1 MSLSQNKN
9 RIDWIDMAKGY
20 GMLAVIIA
28 HIVYSGPLHEW
39 IYTFHM
45 PLFFFLSGYVFS
57 NKDKFDLF
65 IKKKAKSLLIPY
77 FTLGIPMV
85 AFKVLYSLY
94 QKTFTIDSTIELVK
108 NFVFQKR
115 LWTLWYIA
123 CLFFLNVIFYLITKF
138 AKKNISKAVIVIAMA
153 FIGLVYYKS
162 GGLPLPWNIDAC
174 FMAIPFFFGGFVLKE
189 NSSKIDNLLSQTKNK
204 IMLFLAFGLINV
216 VFGYLNIKTTGK
228 GLEMF
233 DSEYANPIFT
243 YISAFAGIFAV
254 IIFSRFIT
262 IKPIRYIGKNSL
274 IYYAWHQT
282 IMIPITTII
291 FSFLGFQESYDIYQ
305 PYYWCY
311 KLVQFAVIIIV
322 LTIPTVIV
330 EKTNLRVLL
339 GKSKK
344 VI

>member
-1 MSLSQNKN
+1 MSLVEAKN

-20 GMLAVIIA
+20 GMIAVIIA
-28 HIVYSGPLHEW
+28 HICSGPLHEW

-57 NKDKFDLF
+57 NKDKFDVF

-77 FTLGIPMV
+77 FSLGIPMV
-85 AFKVLYSLY
+85 VFKVLFNLY
-94 QKTFTIDSTIELVK
+94 QNAFNIDSTIELVK
-108 NFVFQKR
+108 NFMFQKR
-115 LWTLWYIA
+115 QWTLWYIA
-123 CLFFLNVIFYLITKF
+123 CLFFLNIFFYLITKF
-138 AKKNISKAVIVIAMA
+138 AKNNILRALIVVSMT
-153 FIGLVYYKS
+153 FVGLVYYKS
-162 GGLPLPWNIDAC
+162 GGTPLPWNIDVC
-174 FMAIPFFFGGFVLKE
+174 FTAVTFFFVGNIFKQFKDKTEKVLSKNSISILLFVV
-189 NSSKIDNLLSQTKNK
+189 
-204 IMLFLAFGLINV
+204 FGLINV

-233 DSEYANPIFT
+233 YSEYANPIFT

-254 IIFSRFIT
+254 IIFSRFFT
-262 IKPIRYIGKNSL
+262 IKPIRYIGENSL

-282 IMIPITTII
+282 IMIPVTTII
-291 FSFLGFQESYDIYQ
+291 FSFLGFQESYDISQ

-322 LTIPTVIV
+322 LTIPTVII

-339 GKSKK
+339 GKNKK
-344 VI
+344 V

>member
-1 MSLSQNKN
+1 MSLVQNQN

-28 HIVYSGPLHEW
+28 HICSGPLKLW

-65 IKKKAKSLLIPY
+65 IKKKAKALLIPY

-85 AFKVLYSLY
+85 AFKILFSLY

-123 CLFFLNVIFYLITKF
+123 CLFFLNIIFYLVTKF
-138 AKKNISKAVIVIAMA
+138 ANKNISKAVIVIAMA

-174 FMAIPFFFGGFVLKE
+174 FMAIPFFFGGFVLNE
-189 NSSKIDNLLSQTKNK
+189 NSNKIDNLLSQTKNK
-204 IMLFLAFGLINV
+204 ILVFLAFGLINV
-216 VFGYLNIKTTGK
+216 VFGYLNIRATGK

-233 DSEYANPIFT
+233 YSEYANPLFT

-254 IIFSRFIT
+254 IIFSRFFT

-274 IYYAWHQT
+274 IYYGWHQT
-282 IMIPITTII
+282 IMIPVTEIGLRIIGLNSPCDIT
-291 FSFLGFQESYDIYQ
+291 Q
-305 PYYWCY
+305 PYYWIY
-311 KLVQFAVIIIV
+311 KLLQFFTIIIA
-322 LTIPTVIV
+322 LTVATFIF
-330 EKTNLRVLL
+330 EKTKLKILL
-339 GKSKK
+339 GKSIKP
-344 VI
+344 

>member
-1 MSLSQNKN
+1 MSLAETKN

-28 HIVYSGPLHEW
+28 HICTGPLHAW

-65 IKKKAKSLLIPY
+65 IKKKAKALLIPY

-85 AFKVLYSLY
+85 AFKVLFSLY

-123 CLFFLNVIFYLITKF
+123 CLFFLNIIFYLVTKF

-174 FMAIPFFFGGFVLKE
+174 FMAIPFFFAGYVLKE
-189 NSSKIDNLLSQTKNK
+189 NSNKIDNLLSQTKNK
-204 IMLFLAFGLINV
+204 ILLFLAFGLINV
-216 VFGYLNIKTTGK
+216 VFGYLNIRTTGK

-233 DSEYANPIFT
+233 YSEYANPIFT

-254 IIFSRFIT
+254 IIFSRFFT

-282 IMIPITTII
+282 IMIPVTEIGLRII
-291 FSFLGFQESYDIYQ
+291 GLNLPYDITQ
-305 PYYWCY
+305 PYYWIY
-311 KLVQFAVIIIV
+311 KLLQFFIIIIA
-322 LTIPTVIV
+322 LTVATFIF
-330 EKTNLRVLL
+330 EKTKLKILL
-339 GKSKK
+339 GKSIKP
-344 VI
+344 